1 MSGSLLEFYREHVQE
16 VILPFWKKAVDKK
29 KGGIYTCFN
38 NEGDKLLNT
47 NKYTWSQGRFI
58 WLWSEVVRMI
68 GEGKLEGDRKNY
80 LANLHKSIDFV
91 EENVFLENGNCVY
104 LLAEDG
110 QKKKSSHSEVYD
122 SSIYADCFIAL
133 GLAKYA
139 HLTRNSERFAKVV
152 ELYTRIRERIKKG
165 TFKTEP
171 YPIPA
176 GYKAHAIP
184 MIMLNL
190 SQEMAETA
198 QDLQHP
204 FADTLLRYSL
214 EYMKEIMEG
223 FCDENDRIIEILPED
238 QSKGVETILNRHL
251 NPGHAIESMWFVLH
265 TAEREGVPKY
275 TRQAV
280 KAIEYAIR
288 IGWDK
293 YYGGLLRFS
302 DLGGGKPRGQKEGHA
317 YEKLIT
323 DSWDMKLWWP
333 HAEALYATLLAY
345 DITGDQAIFD
355 LYKKIERYV
364 FDVFPNPDTE
374 IGEWIQIRDRKGIP
388 IDEIAA
394 LPVKDPFHILRSL
407 LLIIDLLE
415 SKQESNSDI
424 EH

>member
-1 MSGSLLEFYREHVQE
+1 MLEFYREHAQE
-16 VILPFWKKAVDKK
+16 VILPFWKKAVDKNR
-29 KGGIYTCFN
+29 GGIYTCFN
-38 NEGDKLLNT
+38 NAGDELLST

-68 GEGKLEGDRKNY
+68 DEGKLEGDREDY
-80 LANLHKSIDFV
+80 LVDLQKGVYFLEKH
-91 EENVFLENGNCVY
+91 VFLENGNCAY
-104 LLAEDG
+104 LLTEDG
-110 QKKKSSHSEVYD
+110 RKKKNNHFEVYD
-122 SSIYADCFIAL
+122 SSIYADCFVAL

-139 HLTRNSERFAKVV
+139 HLTRDSKRFGEVV
-152 ELYTRIRERIKKG
+152 ALYSRIRERIKKEA
-165 TFKTEP
+165 FKTEP

-176 GYKAHAIP
+176 AYKAHAIP
-184 MIMLNL
+184 MIMLNM
-190 SQEMAETA
+190 SQEMAEAA

-204 FADTLLRYSL
+204 SSDNLLQHSL
-214 EYMKEIMEG
+214 EYMREIMEE
-223 FCDENDRIIEILPED
+223 FCNENYRIIEMLPDD
-238 QSKGVETILNRHL
+238 QLTGVETTLDRHL
-251 NPGHAIESMWFVLH
+251 NPGHAIESMWFVIH
-265 TAEREGVPKY
+265 TAEREGIPKY
-275 TRQAV
+275 TQQAV

-302 DLGGGKPRGQKEGHA
+302 DPGGGKPRGQKEGHA

-364 FDVFPNPDTE
+364 FNVFPNPDTE

-388 IDEIAA
+388 TDEIAA
-394 LPVKDPFHILRSL
+394 LPVKDPFHILRSM

-415 SKQESNSDI
+415 PKRESNFYKGK
-424 EH
+424 